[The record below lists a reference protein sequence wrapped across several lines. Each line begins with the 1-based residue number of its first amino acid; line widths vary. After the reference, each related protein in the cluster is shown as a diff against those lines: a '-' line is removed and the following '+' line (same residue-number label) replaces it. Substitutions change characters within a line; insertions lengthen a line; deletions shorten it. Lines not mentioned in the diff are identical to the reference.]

1 MNNKILNKK
10 SPIEKELDHIARRE
24 ARLTKQAQ
32 QYQTARWKENLEQK
46 IPPRVHTNLQ
56 TAFCKAFELI
66 FEKGMGLIEKTYS
79 RSEMELDFQVHD
91 YAVGL
96 KGGKK
101 ELRGLKTDIR
111 RGNLVNMAVSAVEG
125 VGLGALGIGLPDI
138 ALFLSVI
145 LKGTYETAVR
155 YGFSYDTPRE
165 KLFILKMLE
174 ASMARGEQW
183 AACNAEVDSFFVP
196 DGIWM
201 ETKFQEQVRKTAD
214 AFALDMLLAKF
225 VQGIPVAGILGG
237 ISNPIYYR
245 RILDYVQ
252 LKYQKRY
259 LLQKINEK
267 RNP

>member
-66 FEKGMGLIEKTYS
+66 FEKGTGLIEKTYS

-183 AACNAEVDSFFVP
+183 AACNAEVDSFCPGRHMDGNEVP
-196 DGIWM
+196 GTGQKDGRCVCTGYAPCQIC
-201 ETKFQEQVRKTAD
+201 
-214 AFALDMLLAKF
+214 
-225 VQGIPVAGILGG
+225 AGNPCRGNPRRHQQ
-237 ISNPIYYR
+237 SN
-245 RILDYVQ
+245 
-252 LKYQKRY
+252 
-259 LLQKINEK
+259 LLQTDPGLCAVEISETLSAAKNK
-267 RNP
+267 

>member
-66 FEKGMGLIEKTYS
+66 FEKGTGLIEKTYS

-101 ELRGLKTDIR
+101 
-111 RGNLVNMAVSAVEG
+111 NS
-125 VGLGALGIGLPDI
+125 VG
-138 ALFLSVI
+138 
-145 LKGTYETAVR
+145 
-155 YGFSYDTPRE
+155 
-165 KLFILKMLE
+165 
-174 ASMARGEQW
+174 
-183 AACNAEVDSFFVP
+183 
-196 DGIWM
+196 
-201 ETKFQEQVRKTAD
+201 
-214 AFALDMLLAKF
+214 
-225 VQGIPVAGILGG
+225 
-237 ISNPIYYR
+237 
-245 RILDYVQ
+245 
-252 LKYQKRY
+252 
-259 LLQKINEK
+259 
-267 RNP
+267 